1 MRGSYA
7 YHITKKSLGWK
18 KSKSWDVIFAGKF
31 WNSPPF
37 FKDFQGFSIGKKG
50 DTLPS
55 STGGTAS
62 IQLHFMITF
71 TDIDGIF
78 APTCTSPEFQLKVS
92 FTIEKKTK
100 MQKLFKFL

>member
-1 MRGSYA
+1 MS
-7 YHITKKSLGWK
+7 SLLENFGIPLYFLG
-18 KSKSWDVIFAGKF
+18 IFR
-31 WNSPPF
+31 
-37 FKDFQGFSIGKKG
+37 DFQGFSMGKKG

-71 TDIDGIF
+71 TDIDDIF

-100 MQKLFKFL
+100 MQKLFKFS